1 MKVAILSYAF
11 AEFCIQQANGLAA
24 ECEVLLLLPRSE
36 VAEHQALI
44 DPRVKLYAFD
54 NPRLRQPVRQLGT
67 ITALVREIRRF
78 RPDVFHLQHG
88 HLWFNLVLPILRR
101 FPIVV
106 TVHDPRH
113 HAGDR
118 ASRKTPQPVMNFGF
132 RRASRVIVH
141 GQAIK
146 EQVCE
151 LLAIPASKAHV
162 IPLVAIGNVAAK
174 SAGEEVTCDAD
185 DGRTVLFFGRI
196 WRYKGLEYLIRAVP
210 AIARAIPDVRI
221 VIAGQGDDFEP
232 YRRMM
237 EEPER
242 FVVHNRYVST
252 HERDELFRQA
262 SVVVLPYL
270 EATQSGVVPVAY
282 SYAKPV
288 VATET
293 GALSEAVV
301 DGQTGRLV
309 PPAEPAALAN
319 AVIELLQNPDKRREM
334 GAAGRRKLY
343 TECSPAVV
351 ARQTLDVYHRAIR
364 DHQQQSE
371 AIPLPVSVRD
381 GERSAKPNTV

>member
-11 AEFCIQQANGLAA
+11 AEFCVQQANGLAA
-24 ECEVLLLLPRSE
+24 ECDVLLLMPRSE
-36 VAEHQALI
+36 VAAHQTLV

-54 NPRLRQPVRQLGT
+54 NPRLRQPVRQLST
-67 ITALVREIRRF
+67 VTALVREIRRF

-88 HLWFNLVLPILRR
+88 HLWFNLALPILRR
-101 FPIVV
+101 CPIVI

-118 ASRKTPQPVMNFGF
+118 ASRKTPQGVMNFGF
-132 RRASRVIVH
+132 RRANRVIVH

-151 LLAIPASKAHV
+151 LLAICASKVHV
-162 IPLVAIGNVAAK
+162 IPLVAIGNVGANA
-174 SAGEEVTCDAD
+174 VTDDETCGAD

-196 WRYKGLEYLIRAVP
+196 WKYKGLESLIQAVP
-210 AIARAIPDVRI
+210 AIAQAIPDVRI
-221 VIAGQGDDFEP
+221 VIAGQGDNFEP

-237 EEPER
+237 REPER

-288 VATET
+288 VATNT

-309 PPAEPAALAN
+309 PPADPAALAN
-319 AVIELLQNPDKRREM
+319 AVVELLQNPEKRRAM
-334 GAAGRRKLY
+334 GAAGRRTLD
-343 TECSPAVV
+343 TESSPAVV
-351 ARQTLDVYHRAIR
+351 ARQTLEVYRQAIR
-364 DHQQQSE
+364 DQEEQSE
-371 AIPLPVSVRD
+371 ATPLPVPRRD
-381 GERSAKPNTV
+381 RERNTEPSTV